1 MIANVKLEFDDNGKI
16 KKNYKIDG
24 LIKDVKLSF
33 LKKYNIQ
40 KLDLIFEYKDNNLS
54 TKNIKFSL
62 NNFNFLSEKI
72 SFKKV
77 KNNFLI
83 QGNLNH
89 KLFDFEEKNLNFY
102 IKPLSPK
109 LDIKSMKFI
118 SDTLSHLKS
127 IKI

>member
-1 MIANVKLEFDDNGKI
+1 MQNVKLEFDGDGKI

-72 SFKKV
+72 SFKKN
-77 KNNFLI
+77 K
-83 QGNLNH
+83 
-89 KLFDFEEKNLNFY
+89 K
-102 IKPLSPK
+102 
-109 LDIKSMKFI
+109 
-118 SDTLSHLKS
+118 
-127 IKI
+127 